1 MSKEATEALDAWL
14 SQEKTMDQVILAI
27 LNQKSI
33 EVPDG
38 GDGGDGGDVY
48 FRSSGRLSSLYD
60 LRRAHFYGND
70 GKYGLV
76 SLISNLDFKFKSTNY
91 QNFVVQIEVWHNGQR
106 NVLLGAFRDRNI
118 RNKEGQTLRISANYC
133 KMFFSCIL

>member
-1 MSKEATEALDAWL
+1 MSKEATGALVAWL
-14 SQEKTMDQVILAI
+14 SPEKTMDQVILAI

-76 SLISNLDFKFKSTNY
+76 SLISNLEFKFKSTNFL
-91 QNFVVQIEVWHNGQR
+91 NCVVQIEIWHNGQG
-106 NVLLGAFRDRNI
+106 NVLLGASGDRDI
-118 RNKEGQTLRISANYC
+118 RNKEGQTV
-133 KMFFSCIL
+133 

>member
-1 MSKEATEALDAWL
+1 MYKEATGALVAWL
-14 SQEKTMDQVILAI
+14 SQEKTMDQVMMPFLIENL
-27 LNQKSI
+27 I

-76 SLISNLDFKFKSTNY
+76 SLI
-91 QNFVVQIEVWHNGQR
+91 
-106 NVLLGAFRDRNI
+106 
-118 RNKEGQTLRISANYC
+118 QT
-133 KMFFSCIL
+133 

>member
-1 MSKEATEALDAWL
+1 MAFSRENYGSSIFD
-14 SQEKTMDQVILAI
+14 ILI
-27 LNQKSI
+27 EYPI

-76 SLISNLDFKFKSTNY
+76 SLISIQDL
-91 QNFVVQIEVWHNGQR
+91 NF
-106 NVLLGAFRDRNI
+106 NI
-118 RNKEGQTLRISANYC
+118 LTSHIA
-133 KMFFSCIL
+133 

>member
-1 MSKEATEALDAWL
+1 MAFSRENYGSSNFATLI
-14 SQEKTMDQVILAI
+14 K
-27 LNQKSI
+27 NPI

-76 SLISNLDFKFKSTNY
+76 RFISFLEFKFKSTN
-91 QNFVVQIEVWHNGQR
+91 FPIRVVKVEVWNNGQR
-106 NVLLGAFRDRNI
+106 NVLLGASGDRDI
-118 RNKEGQTLRISANYC
+118 RN
-133 KMFFSCIL
+133 

>member
-1 MSKEATEALDAWL
+1 MSKEAMEAQAAWPRP
-14 SQEKTMDQVILAI
+14 EKTMDQVLFLTLIENPL
-27 LNQKSI
+27 

-76 SLISNLDFKFKSTNY
+76 SCFISLFKFKFKSTC
-91 QNFVVQIEVWHNGQR
+91 QFV
-106 NVLLGAFRDRNI
+106 
-118 RNKEGQTLRISANYC
+118 
-133 KMFFSCIL
+133 

>member
-1 MSKEATEALDAWL
+1 MGAPVPRLFL
-14 SQEKTMDQVILAI
+14 EKTMDQVMLAI
-27 LNQKSI
+27 LIENLI

-60 LRRAHFYGND
+60 LRRAHFYGNN

-76 SLISNLDFKFKSTNY
+76 SLISILEFKFKTTS
-91 QNFVVQIEVWHNGQR
+91 
-106 NVLLGAFRDRNI
+106 
-118 RNKEGQTLRISANYC
+118 
-133 KMFFSCIL
+133 

>member
-1 MSKEATEALDAWL
+1 MAFSRENYGSSIFDI
-14 SQEKTMDQVILAI
+14 VIE
-27 LNQKSI
+27 NPI

-76 SLISNLDFKFKSTNY
+76 SLISIQDLNLNLLTS
-91 QNFVVQIEVWHNGQR
+91 QI
-106 NVLLGAFRDRNI
+106 A
-118 RNKEGQTLRISANYC
+118 
-133 KMFFSCIL
+133 

>member
-1 MSKEATEALDAWL
+1 MAFSRENYGSSNFATLI
-14 SQEKTMDQVILAI
+14 K
-27 LNQKSI
+27 NPI

-76 SLISNLDFKFKSTNY
+76 SFISFLEFKFKSTN
-91 QNFVVQIEVWHNGQR
+91 FPIRVVKVEVWNNGQR
-106 NVLLGAFRDRNI
+106 NVLLGASGDRDI
-118 RNKEGQTLRISANYC
+118 RN
-133 KMFFSCIL
+133 

>member
-1 MSKEATEALDAWL
+1 MSKEATEALVAWL
-14 SQEKTMDQVILAI
+14 SPEKTMDQVMTAFLII
-27 LNQKSI
+27 NPI
-33 EVPDG
+33 EIPDG

-76 SLISNLDFKFKSTNY
+76 SLIKFS
-91 QNFVVQIEVWHNGQR
+91 I
-106 NVLLGAFRDRNI
+106 
-118 RNKEGQTLRISANYC
+118 
-133 KMFFSCIL
+133 

>member
-1 MSKEATEALDAWL
+1 MSKEATGALVAWL
-14 SQEKTMDQVILAI
+14 SQEKTMDQVMMPLLIENL
-27 LNQKSI
+27 I

-76 SLISNLDFKFKSTNY
+76 SLF
-91 QNFVVQIEVWHNGQR
+91 
-106 NVLLGAFRDRNI
+106 
-118 RNKEGQTLRISANYC
+118 QT
-133 KMFFSCIL
+133 

>member
-1 MSKEATEALDAWL
+1 MFKEATGALVAWL
-14 SQEKTMDQVILAI
+14 SPEKTMDQVILALLI
-27 LNQKSI
+27 QNPV

-76 SLISNLDFKFKSTNY
+76 SLISIRAFKFNQLSIFIKTSELLFLLYCFQLT
-91 QNFVVQIEVWHNGQR
+91 FQIV
-106 NVLLGAFRDRNI
+106 
-118 RNKEGQTLRISANYC
+118 
-133 KMFFSCIL
+133 